1 MKMAYQSL
9 YRKYRPASMDEV
21 VGQEHILNIL
31 RNSIIKEKVSH
42 AYLFC
47 GPRGTGKTSIAKVF
61 ANAINCEEQGQFA
74 CGKCPNCL
82 ASQEGNH
89 PDLIEIDAA
98 SNNGVDEIR
107 SVIDRVKFTPI
118 LGKYKVYI
126 IDEVHMLSQGAFNA
140 LLKTL
145 EEPPSHVVFIL
156 ATTEIHKVIPT
167 IISRCQRFD
176 FMRIPD
182 RQIEDRLDY
191 VLQQEHVEAES
202 GATALIA
209 SLSGGGLRNALTIL
223 EKAIILADNRITVSE
238 IYESNSM
245 LTVDGKIKLFD
256 SIRTKDMKK
265 LVQEIEVIQKK
276 SVQHD
281 RVLTDFVRSLK
292 DSIVFEKTGSATND
306 MEFDLDFIKFL
317 VSSFRMDYRF
327 KMITKLLEYADKMRF
342 SQNPEIYFEVALID
356 LFNLYNPEVIRDA
369 IRQESIVREIKSETA
384 KETVAESQF
393 NEPTINEEPTE
404 PIVEVQE
411 ESGIEEVEA
420 NHEVIEDE
428 PLSEEFEEDLEEFF
442 EEEVINP
449 TLGYATTNT
458 KIINDTMDLV
468 RLMVGADKELRF
480 EDEKKFTKLDDYRTH
495 LTWAKCARLLGG
507 GKIALSSH
515 DYVLVM
521 MNHEIEVNEISEE
534 RNLEELNSF
543 AKVIF
548 GKEKR
553 ILATQPDSFKDAV
566 ESFVSLSQS
575 GNLPDPF
582 DDSCFK
588 VVSQVV
594 SSEQPKDDK
603 IDKLNELFGERLNI
617 IE

>member
-1 MKMAYQSL
+1 MAYQSL

>member
-1 MKMAYQSL
+1 MAYQSL
-9 YRKYRPASMDEV
+9 YRKYRPATMDEV

-31 RNSIIKEKVSH
+31 RNSIIKDKVSH

-182 RQIEDRLDY
+182 RQIEERLDY
-191 VLQQEHVEAES
+191 VLQQENVEAEP

-223 EKAIILADNRITVSE
+223 EKAIILADDRITVSE

-256 SIRTKDMKK
+256 AISTKDMKQ

-292 DSIVFEKTGSATND
+292 DSIVYEKTGATGD

-327 KMITKLLEYADKMRF
+327 KMITKLLEYADKMRY

-356 LFNLYNPEVIRDA
+356 LFNLYNPEVIRDSV
-369 IRQESIVREIKSETA
+369 RQEPIVHEIKPEIVKEIVVET
-384 KETVAESQF
+384 EY
-393 NEPTINEEPTE
+393 NEPTIKAEPSE
-404 PIVEVQE
+404 PAVEVQE
-411 ESGIEEVEA
+411 EPRIEAVEE
-420 NHEVIEDE
+420 NHEVEE
-428 PLSEEFEEDLEEFF
+428 ELLSEEFEEDLEEFF
-442 EEEVINP
+442 EEEVEALNP
-449 TLGYATTNT
+449 THGYETTNT

-480 EDEKKFTKLDDYRTH
+480 EDEKKFTKLDEYRTH

-534 RNLEELNSF
+534 RNLEELNNFS
-543 AKVIF
+543 KVIF

-575 GNLPDPF
+575 GNLPEPF
-582 DDSCFK
+582 DTSCFK
-588 VVSQVV
+588 VVSQEMSV
-594 SSEQPKDDK
+594 EQTKDDK
-603 IDKLNELFGERLNI
+603 IDKLNDLFGERLNI

>member
-1 MKMAYQSL
+1 MAYQSL
-9 YRKYRPASMDEV
+9 YRKYRPATMDEV

-31 RNSIIKEKVSH
+31 RNSIIKDKVSH

-182 RQIEDRLDY
+182 RQIEERLDY
-191 VLQQEHVEAES
+191 VLQEEHVEAEP

-223 EKAIILADNRITVSE
+223 EKAIILADDRITVSE

-256 SIRTKDMKK
+256 AIRTKDMKQ

-292 DSIVFEKTGSATND
+292 DSIVFEKTGATGD
-306 MEFDLDFIKFL
+306 IEFDLDFVKFL

-369 IRQESIVREIKSETA
+369 VRQEPIVHEIKPEIVKEIVVETEYD
-384 KETVAESQF
+384 KPTIKAEPS
-393 NEPTINEEPTE
+393 EPT
-404 PIVEVQE
+404 VEVQE
-411 ESGIEEVEA
+411 EPRIEAVEE
-420 NHEVIEDE
+420 NHEVVEE
-428 PLSEEFEEDLEEFF
+428 ELLSEEFEEDLEEFF
-442 EEEVINP
+442 EEEVEALNP
-449 TLGYATTNT
+449 TLGYATTNP

-480 EDEKKFTKLDDYRTH
+480 EDEKKFTKLDGYRTH

-534 RNLEELNSF
+534 RNLEELNNFS
-543 AKVIF
+543 KVIF

-575 GNLPDPF
+575 GNLPEPF
-582 DDSCFK
+582 DASCFK
-588 VVSQVV
+588 VVSQEV
-594 SSEQPKDDK
+594 SVEQTKDDK
-603 IDKLNELFGERLNI
+603 IDKLNDLFGERLNI

>member
-9 YRKYRPASMDEV
+9 YRKYRPATMDEV

-31 RNSIIKEKVSH
+31 RNSIIKDKVSH

-61 ANAINCEEQGQFA
+61 ANAINCEEQGQFT

-182 RQIEDRLDY
+182 RQIEERLDY
-191 VLQQEHVEAES
+191 VLQEEHVESEP

-223 EKAIILADNRITVSE
+223 EKAIILADDRITVSE

-256 SIRTKDMKK
+256 AIRTKDMKQ

-292 DSIVFEKTGSATND
+292 DSIVFEKTGATGD
-306 MEFDLDFIKFL
+306 IEFDLDFVKFL

-369 IRQESIVREIKSETA
+369 VRQ
-384 KETVAESQF
+384 
-393 NEPTINEEPTE
+393 E
-404 PIVEVQE
+404 PIVQEIKPEIVKEIVVETEYNEPISKAEPSESAAEVRE
-411 ESGIEEVEA
+411 EPRIEAVED
-420 NHEVIEDE
+420 NHEVVEELI
-428 PLSEEFEEDLEEFF
+428 SEEFEEDLEEFF
-442 EEEVINP
+442 EEEVEALNP
-449 TLGYATTNT
+449 TLGYATTNP

-480 EDEKKFTKLDDYRTH
+480 EDEKKFTKLDEYRTH

-534 RNLEELNSF
+534 RNLEELNNFS
-543 AKVIF
+543 KVIF

-575 GNLPDPF
+575 GNLPEPF
-582 DDSCFK
+582 DASCFK
-588 VVSQVV
+588 VVSQEV
-594 SSEQPKDDK
+594 SVEQTKDDK
-603 IDKLNELFGERLNI
+603 IDKLNDLFGERLNI